1 MIFIRANCPEYWGS
15 ARQKLL
21 YLLGSVFSF
30 ALHFPN
36 LAWRWTF
43 FSKLLHESNKLI
55 DLRFRFFHFASD
67 VPKVIPFIERVR
79 DLICNDIKS
88 PPLGLCT
95 EKRFGPSIFGIK
107 PPQRCNRDNWFN
119 PQCQRPQSFIFSSKP
134 KEFFPAQ
141 LRGAQ
146 YKRSLSWRSTSLAS
160 SPRRKSLASASV
172 ILRSSFSF
180 FFLNPS

>member
-1 MIFIRANCPEYWGS
+1 MPDDIYPGQLPEYWGS

-88 PPLGLCT
+88 HRWDCVPKSALGHPYL
-95 EKRFGPSIFGIK
+95 E
-107 PPQRCNRDNWFN
+107 
-119 PQCQRPQSFIFSSKP
+119 
-134 KEFFPAQ
+134 
-141 LRGAQ
+141 
-146 YKRSLSWRSTSLAS
+146 
-160 SPRRKSLASASV
+160 
-172 ILRSSFSF
+172 
-180 FFLNPS
+180 